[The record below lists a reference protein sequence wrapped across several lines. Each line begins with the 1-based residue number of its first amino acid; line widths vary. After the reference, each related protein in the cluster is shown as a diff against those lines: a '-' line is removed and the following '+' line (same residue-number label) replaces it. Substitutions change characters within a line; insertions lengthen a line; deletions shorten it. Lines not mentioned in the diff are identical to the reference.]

1 MPGVSLQPGHW
12 LLADSG
18 KLISVKKIIVK
29 ELTKHFI
36 RPDGSRLDVIGG
48 LSFEVKE
55 GEFVS
60 ILGPSG
66 CGKST
71 LLNILGGL
79 DHLSSGEIV
88 VGEKVLSGSANGVKL
103 GFVFQQPR
111 LLNWRSILHNVRLPL
126 EHGSLPKEEQGQ
138 LAQRYLELVKL
149 KGFEDYFPHQLSGG
163 MQQRVAIARALVI
176 EPEVL
181 LMDEP
186 FSSLDELSA
195 RKMRAEL
202 IRIWRETGK
211 TIIFVTHD
219 INEAIYLSNRL
230 LIVTERPARI
240 YESLRVDVSYP
251 RDYDD
256 DRLFEM
262 SKKVNRLFL
271 KMEESHGE

>member
-1 MPGVSLQPGHW
+1 M
-12 LLADSG
+12 
-18 KLISVKKIIVK
+18 KKIIARD
-29 ELTKHFI
+29 LTKHFI

-48 LSFEVKE
+48 LSFEVEE

-71 LLNILGGL
+71 LLNILAGI
-79 DHLSSGEIV
+79 DHLSGGDILVGGRSLLGGE
-88 VGEKVLSGSANGVKL
+88 NGVKL

-111 LLNWRSILHNVRLPL
+111 LLNWRSIRENVNFPL
-126 EHGSLPKEEQGQ
+126 EHGPLSKEEQWQ

-149 KGFEDYFPHQLSGG
+149 KGFEDYFPQQLSGG
-163 MQQRVAIARALVI
+163 MQQRVAIARALAI

-186 FSSLDELSA
+186 FSSLDELNA

-219 INEAIYLSNRL
+219 IFEAVYLSNRL
-230 LIVTERPARI
+230 LVVTERPACV
-240 YESLRVDVSYP
+240 YDSLTIDVDYP
-251 RDYDD
+251 RNYDD

-262 SKKVNRLFL
+262 AKKVGRLFV
-271 KMEESHGE
+271 KMEEGHGE

>member
-1 MPGVSLQPGHW
+1 M
-12 LLADSG
+12 
-18 KLISVKKIIVK
+18 KKIIIRD
-29 ELTKHFI
+29 LTKHFI

-48 LSFEVKE
+48 LSFEVEE
-55 GEFVS
+55 GEFLS

-71 LLNILGGL
+71 LLNILAGI
-79 DHLSSGEIV
+79 DDLSSGEIL
-88 VGEKVLSGSANGVKL
+88 VGDRPFLGSDNGAKL

-111 LLNWRSILHNVRLPL
+111 LLNWRSVRENVKFPL
-126 EHGSLPKEEQGQ
+126 EHGSLSKEEQWQ

-149 KGFEDYFPHQLSGG
+149 KGFEDYFPQQLSGG
-163 MQQRVAIARALVI
+163 MQQRAAIARALAI

-186 FSSLDELSA
+186 FSSLDELTA

-219 INEAIYLSNRL
+219 IFEAVYLSRRL
-230 LIVTERPARI
+230 LVVTERPART
-240 YESLRVDVSYP
+240 YDWLTVDVGYP

-256 DRLFEM
+256 DRLFDM
-262 SKKVNRLFL
+262 AKRVSRLFL
-271 KMEESHGE
+271 KMEESHAE

>member
-1 MPGVSLQPGHW
+1 M
-12 LLADSG
+12 
-18 KLISVKKIIVK
+18 KKIIVK
-29 ELTKHFI
+29 ELAKHFI
-36 RPDGSRLDVIGG
+36 RPDGSRLDVIAG

-79 DHLSSGEIV
+79 DHLSGGEIL
-88 VGEKVLSGSANGVKL
+88 VGERPFLTGANGVKL

-111 LLNWRSILHNVRLPL
+111 LLNWRSVLQNVKLPL
-126 EHGSLPKEEQGQ
+126 EHGSMAKEKQSQ

-149 KGFEDYFPHQLSGG
+149 KGFEDYFPQQLSGG

-219 INEAIYLSNRL
+219 INEAVYLSNRL

-240 YESLRVDVSYP
+240 YDSLIVDVNYP

-256 DRLFEM
+256 DRLFDM
-262 SKKVNRLFL
+262 AKKVNRLFL

>member
-1 MPGVSLQPGHW
+1 M
-12 LLADSG
+12 
-18 KLISVKKIIVK
+18 KKIIIRD
-29 ELTKHFI
+29 LTKHFI

-48 LSFEVKE
+48 LSFAVEE
-55 GEFVS
+55 GEFLS

-71 LLNILGGL
+71 LLNILAGI
-79 DHLSSGEIV
+79 DDLSGGEIL
-88 VGEKVLSGSANGVKL
+88 VGERPFSGSQNGVKL

-111 LLNWRSILHNVRLPL
+111 LLNWRSIRDNVRFPL
-126 EHGSLPKEEQGQ
+126 EHGSLSKEEQGQ

-149 KGFEDYFPHQLSGG
+149 KGFEEYFPQQLSGG
-163 MQQRVAIARALVI
+163 MQQRVAIARALAI

-186 FSSLDELSA
+186 FSSLDELTA
-195 RKMRAEL
+195 RKMRTEL

-240 YESLRVDVSYP
+240 YDSLAIDVSYP

-262 SKKVNRLFL
+262 GKKVNRLFL
-271 KMEESHGE
+271 KMEESHAE